1 MQSSTIKAENFLFC
15 VTFVE
20 TWEKLSRIN
29 KELFW
34 QKTGIVDTARFVLFI
49 FIGTAL
55 MTSVKL
61 RFFGWAAY
69 VAAILF
75 LFLFPFMRLYNLRRA
90 FRSANKNG
98 DIEWFFSFFKDS
110 FSVVS
115 LNSSVTRKYSDLY
128 MILVGDEYIY
138 LFPKRNLA
146 LPVPRDHGDRDKFLL
161 NLMRPREKVL
171 LAPIICCLFVVSGF
185 LTAFFGITQVRL
197 PHQWLLQTWAL
208 VICAAMPIF
217 WMITTFLAAFFQN
230 LYRISYIK
238 RAYVRFA
245 RRVFSYL
252 LCGIIILGLA
262 LIEIILF
269 LGRYTVTRNV
279 NGTYT
284 EHVDDNYAPE
294 EYRLY
299 RVEGPFFLKY
309 LRPMS
314 DATDTDPSIS
324 EADWFAS
331 WRSSTDKCSNPG
343 SIKQELGRAGG
354 QSERDSQAEGAKSK
368 QIREGALKIINEWSK
383 DAKGEKDSNA
393 SSIREKYTTKG
404 DPYFV
409 LYESDEVVICL
420 QYDRDSQNGR
430 CGLYVLYRCSKSS
443 DGMWSLSEAQI
454 ENMYAYEYSTGGVVA
469 SGKTDWAGSGSEKF
483 QKLTG
488 EP

>member
-1 MQSSTIKAENFLFC
+1 MKAENFLFC

-98 DIEWFFSFFKDS
+98 DIEWLFSFFKDS

-128 MILVGDEYIY
+128 MVLVGDEHIY

-217 WMITTFLAAFFQN
+217 WMITTFFAAFFQN
-230 LYRISYIK
+230 LYRISAI
-238 RAYVRFA
+238 
-245 RRVFSYL
+245 
-252 LCGIIILGLA
+252 
-262 LIEIILF
+262 
-269 LGRYTVTRNV
+269 
-279 NGTYT
+279 
-284 EHVDDNYAPE
+284 
-294 EYRLY
+294 
-299 RVEGPFFLKY
+299 
-309 LRPMS
+309 
-314 DATDTDPSIS
+314 
-324 EADWFAS
+324 
-331 WRSSTDKCSNPG
+331 
-343 SIKQELGRAGG
+343 
-354 QSERDSQAEGAKSK
+354 
-368 QIREGALKIINEWSK
+368 
-383 DAKGEKDSNA
+383 
-393 SSIREKYTTKG
+393 
-404 DPYFV
+404 
-409 LYESDEVVICL
+409 
-420 QYDRDSQNGR
+420 
-430 CGLYVLYRCSKSS
+430 
-443 DGMWSLSEAQI
+443 
-454 ENMYAYEYSTGGVVA
+454 
-469 SGKTDWAGSGSEKF
+469 
-483 QKLTG
+483 
-488 EP
+488 